1 VRQQPADLGRAGGG
15 VTSRSPPSTTESEPK
30 TSISCTGCHGRSSS
44 EASRMPA
51 GPKRA
56 PGRIEVAV
64 SKGTPITAA
73 STPSAVGAACGHR
86 ANVRMPV

>member
-1 VRQQPADLGRAGGG
+1 
-15 VTSRSPPSTTESEPK
+15 
-30 TSISCTGCHGRSSS
+30 
-44 EASRMPA
+44 MPA

>member
-1 VRQQPADLGRAGGG
+1 
-15 VTSRSPPSTTESEPK
+15 
-30 TSISCTGCHGRSSS
+30 
-44 EASRMPA
+44 MPA

-64 SKGTPITAA
+64 SNGTPTIAA
-73 STPSAVGAACGHR
+73 STPSADSTYGAR

>member
-1 VRQQPADLGRAGGG
+1 
-15 VTSRSPPSTTESEPK
+15 
-30 TSISCTGCHGRSSS
+30 
-44 EASRMPA
+44 MPA

-64 SKGTPITAA
+64 SNGTPTTATSA
-73 STPSAVGAACGHR
+73 SSAEVTCGAR

>member
-1 VRQQPADLGRAGGG
+1 
-15 VTSRSPPSTTESEPK
+15 
-30 TSISCTGCHGRSSS
+30 
-44 EASRMPA
+44 MPA

-64 SKGTPITAA
+64 SNGTPTIAA
-73 STPSAVGAACGHR
+73 STPAGSVTCGAR

>member
-1 VRQQPADLGRAGGG
+1 
-15 VTSRSPPSTTESEPK
+15 
-30 TSISCTGCHGRSSS
+30 
-44 EASRMPA
+44 MPA

-64 SKGTPITAA
+64 SKGTPTTAA